1 VPQPYGLPQSLW
13 KIRPGSVWRDP
24 KDCWSAAMTKVSA
37 QIVVQGPANDLART
51 EIHDDREIKPTGILA
66 SAQKLD
72 GLRFE
77 LGGIS
82 FAEC

>member
-1 VPQPYGLPQSLW
+1 
-13 KIRPGSVWRDP
+13 
-24 KDCWSAAMTKVSA
+24 MTKVSA